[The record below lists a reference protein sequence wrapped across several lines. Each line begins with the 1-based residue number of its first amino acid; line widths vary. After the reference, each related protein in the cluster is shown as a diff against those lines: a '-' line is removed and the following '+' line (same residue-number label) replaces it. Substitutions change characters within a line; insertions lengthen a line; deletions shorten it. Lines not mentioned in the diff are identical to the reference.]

1 MSTVVIPS
9 DRYAAIAGII
19 ARLHNSGLSAES
31 VMLIMAETIGGN
43 GDAQFAD
50 LATWSTSQILSAAA
64 KLGIKIIPARLERVM
79 AAVRFITPTTPLC
92 PCKKCALFT
101 ITNERGAWEV
111 VLPGHACPFCNEYI
125 EPNAVETKH
134 VSWITGREVELSEE
148 FDRSGAEPI
157 PLTQQGIFD
166 FVARRR
172 KTIGEFIVTVVN
184 RVLEG
189 VPNPYL
195 RLLNVLACHP
205 KHSASFTRGPLQIIS
220 ALYSPD
226 AFGLIE
232 NEIKDLAFL
241 AKQQWWVKGGVAAS
255 GSGLAKVLMPRGH
268 VIDRGTF
275 YRWLRKCSMDAAVQ
289 IKDLFDDVQV
299 HERAMARE
307 IMSEVMNRHSMGNAV
322 DLFRTISSKL
332 PHLFP
337 REVMLEI
344 CIPLQRAE
352 QIPGTSRALA
362 QFNFNQS
369 GTMDWASI
377 AKYLAEK
384 YNLPNVYERYAFS
397 NETHFAPHAV
407 VERLIERYT
416 NEQIAQMI
424 NEACG
429 FETER

>member
-19 ARLHNSGLSAES
+19 ARLHNSGLSAKN
-31 VMLIMAETIGGN
+31 VMLIMAETIGDD
-43 GDAQFAD
+43 GDAQYAD

-79 AAVRFITPTTPLC
+79 GAVRFITPTTPLC

-134 VSWITGREVELSEE
+134 VSWITGRDVELSQE

-172 KTIGEFIVTVVN
+172 KTIDEFIVTVVN

-195 RLLNVLACHP
+195 RFLNVLACHP

-226 AFGLIE
+226 ACDLIE
-232 NEIKDLAFL
+232 NEIKDIAFL
-241 AKQQWWVKGGVAAS
+241 AKQQWWVKGGALQSITPVASAVR
-255 GSGLAKVLMPRGH
+255 GPVKVVLLYAQE
-268 VIDRGTF
+268 DRKNIEKFFTIFRVYAQQKNIEYFDGG
-275 YRWLRKCSMDAAVQ
+275 AAV
-289 IKDLFDDVQV
+289 L
-299 HERAMARE
+299 EGARGRLRMEEE
-307 IMSEVMNRHSMGNAV
+307 IVSADCAV
-322 DLFRTISSKL
+322 VFLSSHYL
-332 PHLFP
+332 ANP
-337 REVMLEI
+337 I
-344 CIPLQRAE
+344 YPLAAWQPE
-352 QIPGTSRALA
+352 GTSKI
-362 QFNFNQS
+362 
-369 GTMDWASI
+369 GI
-377 AKYLAEK
+377 AIYLRPCMMQDAVSDSFAILPSVKKPVSSHSNKDAIWVDIVRQIAEK
-384 YNLPNVYERYAFS
+384 LKTLSAS
-397 NETHFAPHAV
+397 
-407 VERLIERYT
+407 
-416 NEQIAQMI
+416 
-424 NEACG
+424 
-429 FETER
+429 